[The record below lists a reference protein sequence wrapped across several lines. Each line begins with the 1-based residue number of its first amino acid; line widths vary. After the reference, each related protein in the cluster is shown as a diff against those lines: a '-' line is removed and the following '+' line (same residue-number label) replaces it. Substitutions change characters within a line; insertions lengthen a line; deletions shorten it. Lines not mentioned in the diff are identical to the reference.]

1 MPSKLVE
8 IKNRWHKEHKETVQG
23 KEYVIPAGGSIRMPR
38 YEGVALMGACKGFQK
53 WDGDPK
59 DYPYAKALDMLDIPE
74 SGEMN
79 VKEFRHPQTGELFLS
94 QEALDASF
102 RKEADQSMI
111 QQLLEGLAKNQAQ
124 PTTERVKVYACSRCD
139 FETTNK
145 AAYLKHSE
153 SKHESDGSK
162 PT

>member
-8 IKNRWHKEHKETVQG
+8 IKNRWHKDHKETVQG
-23 KEYVIPAGGSIRMPR
+23 KEYFIPAGGSIQIPR
-38 YEGVALMGACKGFQK
+38 YEGVALMGSCKGFVK

-59 DYPYAKALDMLDIPE
+59 DYPYAKALDMVDLPE

-79 VKEFRHPQTGELFLS
+79 IKEFRHPKTGELFPS
-94 QEALDASF
+94 QEALEASF
-102 RKEADQSMI
+102 RRESDHSLV
-111 QQLLEGLAKNQAQ
+111 QQLIEGLSKNQAQ
-124 PTTERVKVYACSRCD
+124 PTTVSRVYACTRCD

-153 SKHESDGSK
+153 SKHEPDGRQ
-162 PT
+162 PA

>member
-1 MPSKLVE
+1 MPSKMVE
-8 IKNRWHKEHKETVQG
+8 IRNNWHKEHKETVAG
-23 KEYVIPAGGSIRMPR
+23 KEYVIPAKGSIEIPR
-38 YEGVALMGACKGFQK
+38 YEGVALMGSCKGYMK
-53 WDGDPK
+53 WDGAK
-59 DYPYAKALDMLDIPE
+59 EDYPYAKALDMADIPG

-79 VKEFRHPQTGELFLS
+79 VKEYRHPKTGELFLS

-102 RKEADQSMI
+102 RKESDQSMI
-111 QQLLEGLAKNQAQ
+111 TQLIEGLAKHQAQ
-124 PTTERVKVYACSRCD
+124 PTTVSRVYACTRCE

-162 PT
+162 PA